1 MDVTYVLVVALV
13 TYILGVFTKLKWDRI
28 PNKYI
33 PIQNLIIA
41 IISTI
46 ICFFTKIET
55 NLIQAFVLCLMSTM
69 GAGGI
74 ADLMSILKNSD

>member
-46 ICFFTKIET
+46 ICFFRKIET

-74 ADLMSILKNSD
+74 ADLMCILKNSD